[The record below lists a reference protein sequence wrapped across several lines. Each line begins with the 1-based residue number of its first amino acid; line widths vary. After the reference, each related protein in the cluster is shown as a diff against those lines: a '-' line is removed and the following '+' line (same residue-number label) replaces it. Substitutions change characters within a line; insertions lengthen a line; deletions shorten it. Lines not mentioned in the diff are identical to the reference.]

1 MEKNKFY
8 IITYNNDFGNF
19 YYIVEYLDHDNMLL
33 NAITIKFLRKY
44 LDKDHYSNFYYN
56 SIIYINQINII
67 YESYVL
73 DDCVSKIKLL
83 YDVDIYNL

>member
-19 YYIVEYLDHDNMLL
+19 YYIVE
-33 NAITIKFLRKY
+33 Y